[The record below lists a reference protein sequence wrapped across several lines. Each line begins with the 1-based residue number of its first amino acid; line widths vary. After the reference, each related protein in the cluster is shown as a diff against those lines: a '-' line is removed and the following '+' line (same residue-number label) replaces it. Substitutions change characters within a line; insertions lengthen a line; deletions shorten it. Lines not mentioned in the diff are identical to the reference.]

1 MNKQVPKNCSRH
13 GSDKYV
19 KFDVHIDDD
28 EDNLSEP
35 DHKEFVG
42 TFVNLFHGQGHNI
55 KVTSFKVGISKVLD
69 CLEAEEDDVVLVTL
83 VPKVGKRDVIIGGI
97 KVEFIPKSH
106 PTFQVLTLLPPTNL
120 LQDQPLSDKNVIIGV
135 FVFLVCGPLHLPCPW
150 PSSSSLST
158 AKEREWENERMVLA
172 T

>member
-35 DHKEFVG
+35 DQTEFVG

-83 VPKVGKRDVIIGGI
+83 VPKVGKGDVIIGGI
-97 KVEFIPKSH
+97 KVEFISKYK
-106 PTFQVLTLLPPTNL
+106 
-120 LQDQPLSDKNVIIGV
+120 D
-135 FVFLVCGPLHLPCPW
+135 
-150 PSSSSLST
+150 
-158 AKEREWENERMVLA
+158 
-172 T
+172 

>member
-19 KFDVHIDDD
+19 KFDVHINDD

-35 DHKEFVG
+35 DQTEFVG

-83 VPKVGKRDVIIGGI
+83 VPKVGKGDVIIGGI
-97 KVEFIPKSH
+97 KVEFIPK
-106 PTFQVLTLLPPTNL
+106 VWMVNGKKNL
-120 LQDQPLSDKNVIIGV
+120 LNSALRIKFGPKSYPRPVI
-135 FVFLVCGPLHLPCPW
+135 LPYDNRNK
-150 PSSSSLST
+150 T
-158 AKEREWENERMVLA
+158 NG
-172 T
+172 

>member
-1 MNKQVPKNCSRH
+1 MAETAWELHLGGEEEEEERRRCKILKKKQKN
-13 GSDKYV
+13 
-19 KFDVHIDDD
+19 
-28 EDNLSEP
+28 EN
-35 DHKEFVG
+35 
-42 TFVNLFHGQGHNI
+42 
-55 KVTSFKVGISKVLD
+55 SK
-69 CLEAEEDDVVLVTL
+69 
-83 VPKVGKRDVIIGGI
+83 K
-97 KVEFIPKSH
+97 KSH

-172 T
+172 TVVEEKKRGKE

>member
-1 MNKQVPKNCSRH
+1 MEAKCKTSNNHKPSKIKITCKGVRKDNNNRRSNEPFVSTSFTNKQVPKNCSRH

-19 KFDVHIDDD
+19 KFDVHINDD

-35 DHKEFVG
+35 DQTEFVG

-83 VPKVGKRDVIIGGI
+83 VPKVGKGDVIIGGI
-97 KVEFIPKSH
+97 KVEFIPKYK
-106 PTFQVLTLLPPTNL
+106 
-120 LQDQPLSDKNVIIGV
+120 D
-135 FVFLVCGPLHLPCPW
+135 
-150 PSSSSLST
+150 
-158 AKEREWENERMVLA
+158 
-172 T
+172 

>member
-19 KFDVHIDDD
+19 KFDVHINDD

-35 DHKEFVG
+35 DQTEFVG

-83 VPKVGKRDVIIGGI
+83 VPKVGKGDVIIGGI
-97 KVEFIPKSH
+97 KVEFIPKAWM
-106 PTFQVLTLLPPTNL
+106 VNGKKNL
-120 LQDQPLSDKNVIIGV
+120 LNSASRIKFGPKSYPQPVI
-135 FVFLVCGPLHLPCPW
+135 LPYDNRNK
-150 PSSSSLST
+150 T
-158 AKEREWENERMVLA
+158 NG
-172 T
+172 